1 MADPAP
7 RATSAEPAASPPA
20 ADPAATI
27 RSRQFLVLLVLAA
40 IVGVIASIAAWGF
53 LQLIHQIQVGVFTDL
68 PKDLGL
74 DGVPNWW
81 YLPWLA
87 IAGVIAAF
95 AISKLPGTGGHTPA
109 GGLNP
114 SPTQPIELPGV
125 ILAALASIGLGVV
138 LGPEAP
144 LIALGGGLGALCVR
158 AIRRDAPP
166 QLTQM
171 LAVAGTFAAVSF
183 LFGSPLI
190 AAVLLI
196 EATGLGGPQRNVIIL
211 PGLLA
216 AGVGSLVSIGMGSF
230 TGLST
235 SAISIGV
242 LHLPTF
248 TRPGW
253 GEFGWTI
260 ALSLAIAVGVAV
272 IFHLARATV
281 KVATP
286 RPFLVLPVVGLAVAG
301 LAIAFSEAS
310 GKSAQEVLFS
320 GQDQLP
326 GLVASPDSWTLWALA
341 GVIAF
346 KGIAYG
352 ISLGS
357 FRGGPAFPAM
367 FLGSAAGMMAAHLPG
382 FSLTPGVAVGLAAA
396 VVAVLRLPL
405 SAIVLSMVLTSKAG
419 IDAVPLIVVGTVVA
433 YVAVLALDTV
443 LGPRDAAAGEG
454 AGAPAP
460 AQESSSPSS

>member
-1 MADPAP
+1 V
-7 RATSAEPAASPPA
+7 AEPAPPQ
-20 ADPAATI
+20 DPATTI
-27 RSRQFLVLLVLAA
+27 RSKRFIVLLVLAG
-40 IVGVIASIAAWGF
+40 IVGVIASAAAWGF

-68 PKDLGL
+68 PKDLDL

-87 IAGVIAAF
+87 LAGVVTAF
-95 AISKLPGTGGHTPA
+95 AIAKLPGTGGHIPA
-109 GGLNP
+109 HGLNP
-114 SPTQPIELPGV
+114 SPTEPVQLPGV

-144 LIALGGGLGALCVR
+144 LIALGGGLGALCVDVL
-158 AIRRDAPP
+158 RRDTPP
-166 QLTQM
+166 ELRQL
-171 LAVAGTFAAVSF
+171 LAVSGTFAAVSF

-196 EATGLGGPQRNVIIL
+196 EAAGLGGPQRNLVIL
-211 PGLLA
+211 PGLFA
-216 AGVGSLVSIGMGSF
+216 AGIGSLISIGMGSF

-235 SAISIGV
+235 SAISIGT
-242 LHLPTF
+242 LDLPPF
-248 TRPGW
+248 SRPGW

-260 ALSLAIAVGVAV
+260 LLSLAIAAGVAL
-272 IFHLARATV
+272 IFLLARATV

-286 RPFLVLPVVGLAVAG
+286 RPFVALPVVGLAVAG

-326 GLVASPDSWTLWALA
+326 GLVASPASWSLWALA
-341 GVIAF
+341 GVVAF
-346 KGIAYG
+346 KGVAYAL
-352 ISLGS
+352 SLGS

-367 FLGSAAGMMAAHLPG
+367 FIGSAAGMMAAHLPG
-382 FSLTPGVAVGLAAA
+382 FSITPGVAVGLAAA

-419 IDAVPLIVVGTVVA
+419 IDAVPLVVVGTVVA
-433 YVAVLALDTV
+433 YIATFALDAVLK
-443 LGPRDAAAGEG
+443 PAAAE
-454 AGAPAP
+454 AAPA
-460 AQESSSPSS
+460 AQASSSPSS